1 MPVSDPQPLR
11 EPWVA
16 GEWLLLHGLSRRDP
30 SPWVLQG
37 WPLPHTDPCP
47 KDLEARV
54 PVSDPQPL
62 REPWVAG
69 EWLLLQGLSRRD
81 PSAVVDLPD
90 RARGP
95 RRVLPAGRAEVALDP
110 QGRASRELLL
120 VQAPCMASRRDP
132 SALQDL
138 PDRARGPR
146 RVLPAGRA
154 ELALDPQGRASREP
168 LLVSGPSRRDLQDLP
183 DWARGPR
190 RVLPAGRAEVALE
203 PLLV

>member
-1 MPVSDPQPLR
+1 MAYHGGTQVHGSFKVGHFRTRILAQRIWRRGCRCRTLSLCGNR
-11 EPWVA
+11 
-16 GEWLLLHGLSRRDP
+16 GLL
-30 SPWVLQG
+30 
-37 WPLPHTDPCP
+37 
-47 KDLEARV
+47 
-54 PVSDPQPL
+54 
-62 REPWVAG
+62 

-95 RRVLPAGRAEVALDP
+95 GRVLPAGRAEVALDP
-110 QGRASRELLL
+110 QGRASREPLL
-120 VQAPCMASRRDP
+120 VQGPCMASRRDP

-154 ELALDPQGRASREP
+154 ELVLDLQGRASREP

>member
-1 MPVSDPQPLR
+1 MKGYRSMGPSRLATSAHGSLPKGFGGEGAGVGPSAFAG
-11 EPWVA
+11 PWVA
-16 GEWLLLHGLSRRDP
+16 GEWLLLHGPSRRDP

-62 REPWVAG
+62 REPWAG

-110 QGRASRELLL
+110 QGRASREPLL
-120 VQAPCMASRRDP
+120 VQGPCMASRRDP
-132 SALQDL
+132 SALQG
-138 PDRARGPR
+138 AS
-146 RVLPAGRA
+146 AGV
-154 ELALDPQGRASREP
+154 ASRT
-168 LLVSGPSRRDLQDLP
+168 G
-183 DWARGPR
+183 
-190 RVLPAGRAEVALE
+190 
-203 PLLV
+203 